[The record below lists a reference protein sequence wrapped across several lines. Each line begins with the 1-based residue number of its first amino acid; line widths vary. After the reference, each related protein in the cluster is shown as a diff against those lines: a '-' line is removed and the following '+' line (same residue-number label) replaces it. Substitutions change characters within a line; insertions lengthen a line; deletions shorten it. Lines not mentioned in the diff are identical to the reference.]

1 MVAVGQQGSEK
12 GCEAM
17 SRKQKMA
24 GTAPTVALLVVVLA
38 IGVVSS
44 SGTGQEPCV
53 RVATTTTF
61 SDVNPGAD
69 AAAVADVVDKG
80 MMQGCGSTYFCPG
93 ESVPCADMAVA
104 LAQAMR
110 GSACTPAPPPAD
122 DVGAGRL
129 AGILCARLLV
139 RA

>member
-1 MVAVGQQGSEK
+1 VVAVGQQGSEK

-38 IGVVSS
+38 IGQAAT
-44 SGTGQEPCV
+44 SGTGPKPRI
-53 RVATTTTF
+53 RVATTSF
-61 SDVNPGAD
+61 SDGNPGAD
-69 AAAVADVVDKG
+69 ATAVADVVTKG
-80 MMQGCGSTYFCPG
+80 MLQGCGSTYFCPG